1 MRYIL
6 YLSTL
11 QDYIVVLVPS
21 SQNRKILSKQASDEI
36 FFCCPNRDGQY
47 GEIGRWTLVWIE
59 LVQLSVGQF
68 GRNDKVFRMAQHL
81 LYFCWQAGSLLK
93 SFPFKTFSTVI
104 TLSMITLLRDICQNT
119 PGQKRALHVVHPKP
133 TFLLRLASTTPPP
146 TPRPLKNWS
155 HFGSTNTNRKHCP
168 LKNSH

>member
-1 MRYIL
+1 M

-59 LVQLSVGQF
+59 LIQLSVGQF

-119 PGQKRALHVVHPKP
+119 PGQKRALHVVHLKTNFPVATSFHHPP
-133 TFLLRLASTTPPP
+133 THPPP
-146 TPRPLKNWS
+146 SQKLVTFWI
-155 HFGSTNTNRKHCP
+155 HKH
-168 LKNSH
+168 K